1 MRFLYGD
8 SAPFPLGYN
17 FLATLEAFMAA
28 ATRIVQ
34 LESESK
40 AVAKQIE
47 QVAAGRIKG
56 LEALEQFHTI
66 VMRAVQDTAQKVQH
80 QHALD
85 YAAKVAEF
93 ALHYVDEH
101 RRSTLS
107 ANERETNQLRSEN
120 ERRVA
125 EQRGQLD
132 AFLKVS
138 RLPSTGN
145 KVTMR
150 LAAEGK
156 DARHEMRALFDN
168 PDGIQTAFTLSTA
181 KVPAWAMP
189 RKVSDFAQGI
199 DLKVGIDKSWLRGT
213 VTPKQVNVDDWVI
226 TQFDLSDDAFEL
238 LLRRRLTEKEGL
250 HFRVRRTDAGL
261 GGLVDHPGVPGA
273 EQLNGT
279 LTGSDLAHLD
289 RVWQAL
295 RMAAREV
302 TDHKE
307 QLLAV
312 NLDGAP
318 VFEGGLVLP
327 FVVRLVGMF
336 APTVREIAKR
346 SPNEFELT
354 LKMESEAGRREEL
367 YLKKEVLVSKLQ
379 PLPAEGRSVFAPLG
393 LDSWVPGTTTA
404 PPSAVIGPPSNRTL
418 PQS

>member
-17 FLATLEAFMAA
+17 FLQTLEAFMAA

-34 LESESK
+34 LEQESK
-40 AVAKQIE
+40 QLARQIE
-47 QVAAGRIKG
+47 QVAAGRVKG

-101 RRSTLS
+101 RRATLG
-107 ANERETNQLRSEN
+107 ANERETNQLRTEN
-120 ERRVA
+120 ERRVG
-125 EQRGQLD
+125 EQRAQLD
-132 AFLKVS
+132 AFLKLA
-138 RLPSTGN
+138 RLPQTGN

-150 LAAEGK
+150 LASDGK
-156 DARHEMRALFDN
+156 DARHEIRALFDN
-168 PDGIQTAFTLSTA
+168 PDGIQTAFQLSTA
-181 KVPAWAMP
+181 KSPAWSMP
-189 RKVSDFAQGI
+189 RKVSEFTQGVE
-199 DLKVGIDKSWLRGT
+199 LLVGIDKSWLRGT
-213 VTPKQVNVDDWVI
+213 VTPKQLNVDDWVV
-226 TQFDLSDDAFEL
+226 TQFDIADDAFEL
-238 LLRRRLTEKEGL
+238 MLRKNLREKEAL
-250 HFRVRRTDAGL
+250 HFRLRRTDAGL
-261 GGLVDHPGVPGA
+261 SGMVEHPGVPGA
-273 EQLNGT
+273 ESLPGT
-279 LTGSDLAHLD
+279 LGTNDLLQLD
-289 RVWQAL
+289 KLWQAL
-295 RMAAREV
+295 RIAAREL
-302 TDHKE
+302 TDSKE

-318 VFEGGLVLP
+318 VFESGLVLP
-327 FVVRLVGMF
+327 FVVRLVAMF

-367 YLKKEVLVSKLQ
+367 YLKKEILVSKLQ
-379 PLPAEGRSVFAPLG
+379 PLSSEGRSVFAPLG
-393 LDSWVPGTTTA
+393 LDTWVPGTTTA
-404 PPSAVIGPPSNRTL
+404 PPAVASAPGSQRPL